1 MYYSFDFREL
11 TVDKPGLGCL
21 NLCCCCCF
29 GAGVRLVTQI
39 QILKAEGLERQD
51 VGSGKCLKV
60 LFCHSSQQS
69 INSIKCQANSDL
81 TFGC

>member
-60 LFCHSSQQS
+60 LFVTVLSNQS
-69 INSIKCQANSDL
+69 TEFNVRL
-81 TFGC
+81 TVI